1 MGLFC
6 PPLTHLN
13 LHCFFLRYESGVQ
26 HFKVL
31 RDGAGKYFL
40 WIVKFESLNQLIE
53 YHRTTSVSRGPT
65 IILKDPNSGGVGG
78 GTAQKIET
86 ERTVSE

>member
-1 MGLFC
+1 MYTCIILLC
-6 PPLTHLN
+6 CHV
-13 LHCFFLRYESGVQ
+13 RYQTGVQ

-53 YHRTTSVSRGPT
+53 YHRTTSVSRGPN
-65 IILKDPNSGGVGG
+65 IILKDPS
-78 GTAQKIET
+78 ET
-86 ERTVSE
+86 RAPEKKESERLVSTE